1 MKPVHRLGDLN
12 EDDGEITDVIQQ
24 TVFAN
29 NLPISVDGSDVED
42 GSDVTA
48 NGSPTVFIAGI
59 PVNRQGDEDE
69 DGSARA
75 EGSPN
80 VFVGDGAAG
89 GGAGGGAAG
98 GGAGGNTG
106 AGAGGGAAGG
116 GAGGDAG
123 GNSSPS
129 RIAPPDISDQTLAGL
144 PFAMGQTVTSAMLD
158 LGNANRYPRLPF
170 GGNDSSGSVAAVA
183 AIASARAAI
192 MTQSSPIGN
201 YELSDQAAK
210 DLETNYLDKI
220 LNSQALTEKYPSW
233 PRLPYGGNNAQQ

>member
-98 GGAGGNTG
+98 GGAGG
-106 AGAGGGAAGG
+106 
-116 GAGGDAG
+116 DAG

-144 PFAMGQTVTSAMLD
+144 SVAMGQTVTSAMLD
-158 LGNANRYPRLPF
+158 SGNANRYPRLPF

-183 AIASARAAI
+183 AVASARAAI

>member
-98 GGAGGNTG
+98 GGAGG
-106 AGAGGGAAGG
+106 
-116 GAGGDAG
+116 DAG

-183 AIASARAAI
+183 AVASARAAI